1 MEKLEKIL
9 EQIKEDNIVCPEP
22 GRWSVFYNRIG
33 GFEEKGDDYDHRRH
47 FPLILNGWISSKEEK
62 HKRFVDSVD
71 YFYRKYPNKRNFI
84 ESFFE
89 KNNDWYRWDD

>member
-9 EQIKEDNIVCPEP
+9 LQIKEDNIVCPEP
-22 GRWSVFYNRIG
+22 GRWGVFYKRIG

-62 HKRFVDSVD
+62 HKS
-71 YFYRKYPNKRNFI
+71 
-84 ESFFE
+84 
-89 KNNDWYRWDD
+89 